1 MGTSHI
7 PQVNMGT
14 VFNFTNTCSNILLA
28 PFEYIKLRT
37 QINTSP
43 NDTTTFG
50 LVDSVFRQEGF
61 GGFFAGNTYRCLRF
75 IPIEVLNRTFKARI
89 TRAVRKWIPKQYG
102 LSRTVVPR
110 IIADV
115 LTLLFVYPLELW
127 KTLACVAPEKCT
139 NPRSLKGMYAG
150 VSLRILELMV
160 HRGVCSWGTWKI
172 KLNSART
179 LVLYVSTSSVAALV
193 VYPIET
199 LCRRQMV
206 QPELS
211 VVDVF
216 TQDTVASLWNGA
228 SVDVVHKLIRL
239 CVLVGVEYLLKRFTP
254 KKKKTKQKK
263 RKTKHKTT
271 KKYPQIS
278 KLKKIKLVNDDK
290 DDDCPICMES
300 LPNWWDCGR
309 MVCCG
314 KRMCMVCCRNMQSSQ
329 MSVEQKNRCIM
340 CRSVYLIPGSQE
352 EIEQM
357 FHWVEKGKVWA
368 IVDLGRSYLAL
379 PGTMGLKPNYKR
391 AKELLELASKQ
402 GDACA
407 QATLGIMYCSN
418 KYGVAQDY
426 KVARDFFEASAKQG
440 HVRAQYN
447 LGNIYQNGNGVTK
460 SYEIAEKYLKAA
472 AQQGF
477 ADAQYNLGTFYFFH
491 DIGVAQNYD
500 LAREYFEAAAKQG
513 HINAQYNLGVMYHK
527 GQGVAQNYERAREY
541 FEPCAKQGKADAQ
554 NFLGTYYSHGH
565 GVTKSHE
572 RAKEYFEAAAKQ
584 GHVNAQYNLGAMYC
598 KGQGVAKNYERAKEY
613 FEASAKQGY
622 ADAQHDLGVMYYT
635 GKHVDIGVAKN
646 YERAKEYLE
655 AAAKQGHVNAQ
666 YNLGVMYCKGH
677 GVAKN
682 YERAKEY
689 FEALAMQGHAEAQF
703 NLSKL
708 RESKRVPVSGGIV

>member
-1 MGTSHI
+1 
-7 PQVNMGT
+7 MGT

-28 PFEYIKLRT
+28 PFEYIKLRI

-102 LSRTVVPR
+102 FSRTVVPR

-115 LTLLFVYPLELW
+115 LTLFFVYPLELL

-228 SVDVVHKLIRL
+228 SVDVVHKLARL

-263 RKTKHKTT
+263 RKTKRKTT

-290 DDDCPICMES
+290 DDDCPICMEP

-340 CRSVYLIPGSQE
+340 CRSVYLISESQE

-368 IVDLGRSYLAL
+368 IVGLGRSYLAL

-402 GDACA
+402 GDAFA
-407 QATLGIMYCSN
+407 QFSAGIMYCSN
-418 KYGVAQDY
+418 KYGVAQD
-426 KVARDFFEASAKQG
+426 
-440 HVRAQYN
+440 
-447 LGNIYQNGNGVTK
+447 
-460 SYEIAEKYLKAA
+460 YEIAEKYLKAA

-491 DIGVAQNYD
+491 DIGVSQNYD

-527 GQGVAQNYERAREY
+527 GQGVSQNYERAREY

-572 RAKEYFEAAAKQ
+572 RTKEYFEAAALLGHAEAQFNLSIMYRKGEGVAQNYEKVKEYLEASAKQGYADAQHHLGVMYYTGKHVDIGVSQNYDLAREYFEAAAKQ
-584 GHVNAQYNLGAMYC
+584 GHVTAQYNLGVMHC
-598 KGQGVAKNYERAKEY
+598 KGQGVAQNYERAKEY
-613 FEASAKQGY
+613 LEASAKQGY

-635 GKHVDIGVAKN
+635 GKHVEQSYETTREWWLKAAEQVQEKAIKN
-646 YERAKEYLE
+646 LLSL
-655 AAAKQGHVNAQ
+655 
-666 YNLGVMYCKGH
+666 NLNSNINNQEM
-677 GVAKN
+677 
-682 YERAKEY
+682 
-689 FEALAMQGHAEAQF
+689 
-703 NLSKL
+703 NLQ
-708 RESKRVPVSGGIV
+708 